1 MKTLLVIGFIL
12 WTLLMFR
19 LFVQLCEAAEETRA
33 MQPREILIRMPGL
46 SRRELRKITRA
57 VLKEDERRRRRRW
70 QTAA

>member
-33 MQPREILIRMPGL
+33 MQPREIRIRMPGL
-46 SRRELRKITRA
+46 SRRKITRA
-57 VLKEDERRRRRRW
+57 VLKEDEKRRRRRW